1 MTTRETVTRD
11 ALPPPPPGPLDAVV
25 MALRIWPFTAL
36 THVGAGLLGQGYRVL
51 GGATCAV
58 GIVGMLV
65 ISRRVDALARRIHR
79 G

>member
-1 MTTRETVTRD
+1 MTQRETVTRD
-11 ALPPPPPGPLDAVV
+11 LAPEPPPDPLAAVV